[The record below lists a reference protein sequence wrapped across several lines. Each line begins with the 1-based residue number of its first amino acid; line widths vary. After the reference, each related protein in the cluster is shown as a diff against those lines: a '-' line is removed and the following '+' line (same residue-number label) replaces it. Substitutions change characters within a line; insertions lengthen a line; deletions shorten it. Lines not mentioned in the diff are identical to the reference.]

1 MAFRTRRHSRTGDKE
16 KQGGLHCLV
25 PSRINHTQSSV
36 GKIPFVIPFV
46 LQANSLISLPVPP
59 AHECVSLSF
68 SHLSV
73 KVSIDHYL
81 GPLLY
86 SYKWAPLHSNQHR
99 WSEMSSVTA
108 HHRGG
113 RGGRGALHLLRANTV
128 QELWRIFGVRVI
140 FLSAKRDPAWPRV
153 KCAKEKQ
160 IILKYSNRRSGPKQL
175 TRA

>member
-1 MAFRTRRHSRTGDKE
+1 MAFHTQRRGRAGDKE
-16 KQGGLHCLV
+16 KREGPHCLV

-46 LQANSLISLPVPP
+46 LQANSLISLAAPP
-59 AHECVSLSF
+59 AHVCVSLSL

-81 GPLLY
+81 GPPLY
-86 SYKWAPLHSNQHR
+86 SYKWAPLPSNQHR

-113 RGGRGALHLLRANTV
+113 EGGGQRCVAPAQSKTG
-128 QELWRIFGVRVI
+128 QEQKLWRIFGGSA
-140 FLSAKRDPAWPRV
+140 LSF
-153 KCAKEKQ
+153 
-160 IILKYSNRRSGPKQL
+160 
-175 TRA
+175 